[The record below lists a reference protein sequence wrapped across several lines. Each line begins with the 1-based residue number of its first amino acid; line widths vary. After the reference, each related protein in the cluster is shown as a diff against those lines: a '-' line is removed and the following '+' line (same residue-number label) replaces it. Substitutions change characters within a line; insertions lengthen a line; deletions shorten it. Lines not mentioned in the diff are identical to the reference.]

1 MQNEWTNIHFEIVNN
16 HFAQFERKK
25 FLGPKVPDVKRFWFR
40 VWGFGLLNFVFQKK
54 KKNKKVR
61 KPNAEQALSKVS
73 QVHTTL
79 YPGVHGIPLRAKNGI
94 SDHLVSITIAPMV
107 LVNTVV

>member
-40 VWGFGLLNFVFQKK
+40 VWGLGFWASQF
-54 KKNKKVR
+54 R
-61 KPNAEQALSKVS
+61 LSKEE
-73 QVHTTL
+73 
-79 YPGVHGIPLRAKNGI
+79 KE
-94 SDHLVSITIAPMV
+94 
-107 LVNTVV
+107 